1 MVDLVEMSELRS
13 EIAPEL
19 PGALRPTI
27 DRAIR
32 QAADDF
38 SRKSR
43 ASRHYIDPITL
54 VAGIWQYELDED
66 SNLQILEIKQALYK
80 DNNRVHILSQQLMN
94 GVDPDW
100 RGKEGT
106 LYACCPSTD
115 RLSVEIAYTP
125 TQVEVQALSLEV
137 VFAPTRKA
145 TKIDALLADQY
156 FGALRH
162 GALANLR
169 MMRDAAFYDPDQAN
183 FHRFEFS
190 TAIESAK
197 LDAVNGRV
205 ARNTTVAY
213 GGL

>member
-1 MVDLVEMSELRS
+1 MVDLVDMSELRS

-43 ASRHYIDPITL
+43 ASRHYLDPITL

-66 SNLQILEIKQALYK
+66 TNLQILEIKQALYK
-80 DNNRVHILSQQLMN
+80 DKGRLDILSQQLMN
-94 GVDPDW
+94 GQDADW
-100 RGKEGT
+100 RGKAGN
-106 LYACCPSTD
+106 LLACCPSTD
-115 RLSVEIAYTP
+115 RLSVELAYTP
-125 TQVEVQALSLEV
+125 SQTEVQALTLEV

-169 MMRDAAFYDPDQAN
+169 MMRDAPFYDPDQAN
-183 FHRFEFS
+183 VHRYEFT
-190 TAIESAK
+190 TAIASAK

-205 ARNTTVAY
+205 ARGSRIAY